1 MVDVPMIVDVT
12 EIARRANTTAGTVHS
27 WRNRHADFPAPLVT
41 LAIGPVWRWR
51 DVERWLVKRGTIA
64 K

>member
-1 MVDVPMIVDVT
+1 MIVDVT
-12 EIARRANTTAGTVHS
+12 EIARRANTTAGTIHS
-27 WRNRHADFPAPLVT
+27 WRNRHADFPAPLVM